1 VTATVLGAL
10 VALALCIPPAA
21 PLDVEGYRTRL
32 LSIETLLLHKQR
44 DAAADEARALL
55 SQTVDWGTARLP
67 TDSYVLLRIANPK
80 QEGVVAPL
88 RALLS
93 AFSTAPPS
101 SAGVPPLDRAALAA
115 LAREEADR
123 AASGALAG
131 PSLGKLPFSEVLAGA
146 AKRVLQWM
154 KERLRDFWRWLRKWL
169 FPRAQ
174 VTSDKPASRLVTVVL
189 VGAGIVL
196 LAALLAALLSVRRRG
211 VPLTPLVLAPAPD
224 VDANPLSR
232 TGSEWVQRAQA
243 LAAAGR
249 HREAIRAWYHALL
262 VSCYRAG
269 LLHHQMGFTNWEYVR
284 SLGADVPWRARFS
297 ELTGRF
303 DLEWYG
309 RAESSPEALDAFSH
323 EAFAILG
330 ELEGAKA

>member
-1 VTATVLGAL
+1 VTLSAA
-10 VALALCIPPAA
+10 VALLGLVLSSPQAA
-21 PLDVEGYRTRL
+21 PLDVEGYRARL
-32 LSIETLLLHKQR
+32 MSIEALLLAQR
-44 DAAADEARALL
+44 REAAADEARALL
-55 SQTVDWGTARLP
+55 SQSVDWGTARLP
-67 TDSYVLLRIANPK
+67 TDGYVLLRIANPK

-93 AFSTAPPS
+93 ALASAPTPGV
-101 SAGVPPLDRAALAA
+101 GVPPLDRPALAA
-115 LAREEADR
+115 LARDEAER

-131 PSLGKLPFSEVLAGA
+131 PSFGKLPFSEVLAGA
-146 AKRVLQWM
+146 AKKVLHWL
-154 KERLRDFWRWLRKWL
+154 KERLREVWHWLRKWL
-169 FPRAQ
+169 FPAAPR
-174 VTSDKPASRLVTVVL
+174 TSDAPASLLVNLVL

-196 LAALLAALLSVRRRG
+196 VVALLAALLSVRRRG
-211 VPLTPLVLAPAPD
+211 VPLVPLVLAPAPD

-232 TGSEWVQRAQA
+232 TANEWVQRAQA
-243 LAAAGR
+243 LAAASR

-284 SLGADVPWRARFS
+284 SLGTDVPWRTRFS